1 MVKDPPANARD
12 VRDDPWVG
20 EIPWRRAWEPTPVFL
35 SGESQG
41 QRTPG
46 GYSPWGHKESDATT
60 YTSFLLSLCLTS
72 FLFFKKKIISTFF
85 LSSYHFLLE
94 FWLPR
99 IWLFGLECYCSTLK
113 STESVNMLGSI
124 ASFPIKQ
131 LLNTTL

>member
-1 MVKDPPANARD
+1 MGTHSSILVWRIPRTEDPRGLQSMGSQR
-12 VRDDPWVG
+12 VRCNH
-20 EIPWRRAWEPTPVFL
+20 I
-35 SGESQG
+35 
-41 QRTPG
+41 
-46 GYSPWGHKESDATT
+46 YI
-60 YTSFLLSLCLTS
+60 LSLVPLS
-72 FLFFKKKIISTFF
+72 HILPFFLKKIISTFF

>member
-1 MVKDPPANARD
+1 MAKDPPANAGD
-12 VRDDPWVG
+12 IRDDPWVG
-20 EIPWRRAWEPTPVFL
+20 EIPWRRAWEPIPVFL
-35 SGESQG
+35 PGESQG
-41 QRTPG
+41 QRTPV
-46 GYSPWGHKESDATT
+46 GYSPWGHKESDVTT

-72 FLFFKKKIISTFF
+72 FFFIISTFS

-99 IWLFGLECYCSTLK
+99 ILLFGLECYCSTLK

-124 ASFPIKQ
+124 ASGPIKQ